1 MHLHKKRNKQT
12 KKKDAFLLQLC
23 VNVKQPRVG
32 LGVAFKVPTSLIML
46 RLIYGVVGF
55 QQKQQDINI
64 FSIRFF
70 FREFQRQR
78 KSCLT
83 LYRQSS
89 QKAPPGVRRHLGM
102 SHVSCDELQR
112 LKKKSKCICL
122 KESKRDIVFCFVFS
136 PRFYFVL
143 LLRGLISVQTF
154 KAETLWPLRLQWVV

>member
-12 KKKDAFLLQLC
+12 KKKNVFLLQLC

-112 LKKKSKCICL
+112 LKKSKCICL
-122 KESKRDIVFCFVFS
+122 KESKRDIVFCFFFS

>member
-12 KKKDAFLLQLC
+12 KKKGAFLLQLC

-70 FREFQRQR
+70 FREFQRLR

-112 LKKKSKCICL
+112 LKKSKCICL
-122 KESKRDIVFCFVFS
+122 KESKRDIVLFFS
-136 PRFYFVL
+136 SRFYFVL